1 MVVGFSDTSRCRK
14 EKREL
19 IKGGI
24 KTEERGISIFF
35 RQGESKDR
43 IFKMVRMVR
52 CEKRWED

>member
-1 MVVGFSDTSRCRK
+1 MQEGEEGID
-14 EKREL
+14 
-19 IKGGI
+19 KGRD